1 MVEGRYEIYGYNP
14 TTGEE
19 HLKHTQK
26 NLITDYGLNYFGS
39 GAKTKTS
46 NSDWNITDC
55 GVWLRDFPEPTTLL
69 EELPL
74 KYLTAPLD
82 EDFRTHFVFNHNRD
96 PSTVSHK
103 RFDDGENCYIE
114 TTLKYSFDQG
124 AISGDMFGAY
134 IGTANSYGSRA
145 YIKYSDPRMYP
156 WQYNPDST
164 SSTYIYDHAFSVFS
178 ALKFK
183 NEEGESISI
192 PVDPIEQIFIH
203 YTVRKYLPK
212 YVAPKKFTFTT
223 KQGTVHECKVKP
235 RDWDSNY
242 NGSDRNWT
250 NSGYDYARTA
260 FRKFSPTYSETYLGF
275 RVYNEDG
282 SSNTEWSNSN
292 IGMGIKSYVPYSY
305 TQEVWYSLNIHA
317 FNKSIAYADFY
328 NTMGSVRAYFDPPIP
343 KDNTLAT
350 SFSMSWGWGRE
361 EDLVVGFDKIN
372 ITNPNFSEGL
382 AGWTVADSSE
392 IQSFNED
399 EHPVA
404 SLRSRNT
411 SETISQEI
419 DLSSKILENRRITIK
434 YRAKGNRASVQSI
447 ELDFKDVDNVVLGS
461 STIDCSGNSVSNI
474 ENTLFEKHTIPEE
487 YFTAQTIEMKINL
500 STENS
505 EDAYI
510 SVTGLEFLI
519 NDMTEIVG

>member
-14 TTGEE
+14 STGEE
-19 HLKHTQK
+19 HLKHTQN

-46 NSDWNITDC
+46 NSDWNINDC
-55 GVWLRDFPEPTTLL
+55 GVWLRDFPEPTVLL
-69 EELPL
+69 EEFPL

-82 EDFRTHFVFNHNRD
+82 EDFRTHFVYNHNRS
-96 PSTVSHK
+96 PSTVDHK

-114 TTLKYSFDQG
+114 TTIRYSFDQG

-134 IGTANSYGSRA
+134 IGTANSYGSSA
-145 YIKYSDPRMYP
+145 YINYRDPRMYP
-156 WQYNPDST
+156 WLYNPKST
-164 SSTYIYDHAFSVFS
+164 GATSIYDHAFSVFS

-192 PVDPIEQIFIH
+192 PVDPIEQIFIN

-212 YVAPKKFTFTT
+212 YAAPKKFTFTT
-223 KQGTVHECKVKP
+223 KQGTIHECKVKP

-242 NGSDRNWT
+242 NGSSRSW
-250 NSGYDYARTA
+250 SSYGYDSARTA
-260 FRKFSPTYSETYLGF
+260 FRKFSPNYSETSSGF
-275 RVYNEDG
+275 VVYDGNG
-282 SSNTEWSNSN
+282 SSISDSNSN
-292 IGMGIKSYVPYSY
+292 IWMSVRGYVPYSF
-305 TQEVWYSLNIHA
+305 TQGVGYGLNIHA
-317 FNKSIAYADFY
+317 FNKPIAYADFY

-361 EDLVVGFDKIN
+361 EDLVLGFDKISL
-372 ITNPNFSEGL
+372 TNPNFSEDL
-382 AGWTVADSSE
+382 TGWSV
-392 IQSFNED
+392 ED
-399 EHPVA
+399 PSNIVPLTENGFSVA
-404 SLRSRNT
+404 SLRTRNT

-434 YRAKGNRASVQSI
+434 YRAVGSRASVQSI
-447 ELDFKDVDNVVLGS
+447 VLDYKDVEGVVLGA
-461 STIDCSGNSVSNI
+461 STIDCSKNSISNI
-474 ENTLFEKHTIPEE
+474 ENTLFEKCIIPEE

-505 EDAYI
+505 ADAYI
-510 SVTGLEFLI
+510 SITGLEFLI
-519 NDMTEIVG
+519 NDMSEIVG